1 MDLSAILA
9 SLQNLF
15 ECFRSRILFHFPAIA
30 LWTLFF
36 IFSVGC
42 NITLY
47 KSCWDKMELGK
58 LNIYDISSFKNL
70 CGYVFIIRQDLTFIS
85 VFWIAKPFQISRLLL
100 DLCTF
105 SVNSRTS
112 MLRFSINQFKPL
124 LSLAKIFENTYTQI
138 RTIIMDVND
147 LQLNVIFFSI
157 YKLLMQILAN
167 RFSVLSVLWILSY
180 CTRTSFL
187 YSCIWAGWGNVSP
200 GTGNDRNHQ

>member
-1 MDLSAILA
+1 MISRVLFSHVKSLHFSKELDLSAILA

-15 ECFRSRILFHFPAIA
+15 ECFTSRILFYFPAIT

-85 VFWIAKPFQISRLLL
+85 VFWIAKQFQISRLLL

-124 LSLAKIFENTYTQI
+124 LSLANIFENTYTQI

-147 LQLNVIFFSI
+147 LQLNVIFF
-157 YKLLMQILAN
+157 
-167 RFSVLSVLWILSY
+167 
-180 CTRTSFL
+180 
-187 YSCIWAGWGNVSP
+187 
-200 GTGNDRNHQ
+200 